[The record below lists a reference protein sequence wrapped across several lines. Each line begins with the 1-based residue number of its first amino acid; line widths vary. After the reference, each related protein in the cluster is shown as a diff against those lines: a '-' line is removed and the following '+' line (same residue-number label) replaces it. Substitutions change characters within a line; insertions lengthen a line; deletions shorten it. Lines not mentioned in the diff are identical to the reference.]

1 MNVALNL
8 AYNIANSQRQGT
20 STRLSEEKD
29 FGQTM
34 SEAVDSSDNNN
45 TAAHELHSAKDCE
58 PGEVYTGYAIARS
71 QGNDDKMPCNFY
83 KPSDYNEEDPVII
96 ARMYPW
102 DGSDPIVRE
111 IHINDVSL
119 SNADYYDTFA
129 YGIYLEQ
136 KGEISNMS
144 TLLTAHGIAGEGAG
158 IGAESN
164 ERDVMGAIIK
174 MVDESYDAGN
184 YQQYMDYLNLL
195 NSVKGK

>member
-8 AYNIANSQRQGT
+8 GYNIANSQRLGT
-20 STRLSEEKD
+20 SRYLSESKN
-29 FGQTM
+29 FGQTL
-34 SEAVDSSDNNN
+34 SEAVDSSDNMSAN
-45 TAAHELHSAKDCE
+45 ELHSAKDCE

-71 QGNDDKMPCNFY
+71 QGDDDKMPCNFY
-83 KPSDYNEEDPVII
+83 TPADNNEEDPGII

-102 DGSDPIVRE
+102 DGSDPIDRE
-111 IHINDVSL
+111 IHINDISL

-136 KGEISNMS
+136 KGEISNMR
-144 TLLTAHGIAGEGAG
+144 TLLTAHGIAGEGVSSAG
-158 IGAESN
+158 SN
-164 ERDVMGAIIK
+164 QRDVMGAIIK